1 MIGIKKPHWRD
12 ERRKYK
18 GVFTA
23 RIACVFLLASPT
35 LAQEIRCP
43 DWEYLVAKYEGRAAL
58 RSVAPS
64 ASFDE
69 LIGRPTAQPAS
80 ATVPKTP
87 LAATKQPLST
97 QATQC
102 TYSVKK
108 GDTLHSIARKSF
120 GEQKRW
126 KDLLRLNASKI
137 SNKDILRVGQT
148 LKLPCEGQPLSATA
162 EPKAP
167 PIPVWTAKKG
177 ERLTDILKRW
187 STRAGYELIIETK
200 DDWIIASPVSIEG
213 AFRAAVKELIKG
225 LATSGSNPPVRIFS
239 NNTLKLGS

>member
-1 MIGIKKPHWRD
+1 MIGIKEPIWRLGPA
-12 ERRKYK
+12 KYMA
-18 GVFTA
+18 VYL
-23 RIACVFLLASPT
+23 VLLTTPT

-64 ASFDE
+64 ANFDE
-69 LIGRPTAQPAS
+69 LIGRPAAQPAS

-108 GDTLHSIARKSF
+108 GDTLSSIALKNLGS
-120 GEQKRW
+120 QNRW
-126 KDLLRLNASKI
+126 RQILSLNTSTLPNEN
-137 SNKDILRVGQT
+137 SLRVGQSIR
-148 LKLPCEGQPLSATA
+148 LPCEGQPLSATA
-162 EPKAP
+162 APKAA

-187 STRAGYELIIETK
+187 SARAGYQLIIETK

-213 AFRAAVKELIKG
+213 AFRPAVKELIKG

-239 NNTLKLGS
+239 NNTLKLGNS